1 MKSFSF
7 LIFFLLGLKLYSQN
21 FVNQNNSISLMD
33 EINPAINDSI
43 SLSFKSLKI
52 EGSIYF
58 SEGLK
63 LNNSFGSQLGTI
75 YNLGIILSNKIT
87 LGLTTQDT
95 KVDNQL
101 RHINHFFGKYKFYE
115 EKKHKSY
122 FSLKIPSESFTKI
135 ENDKFKFSRF
145 GLGHKIKFYE
155 ISNYYLFIDVNY
167 DFMIDWNDYSNYDS
181 IFLFG
186 ISVSN

>member
-1 MKSFSF
+1 MKSFNF

-33 EINPAINDSI
+33 EIYPAKNDSI

-101 RHINHFFGKYKFYE
+101 RHINHFLVNINFMR
-115 EKKHKSY
+115 KKNINH
-122 FSLKIPSESFTKI
+122 
-135 ENDKFKFSRF
+135 
-145 GLGHKIKFYE
+145 
-155 ISNYYLFIDVNY
+155 
-167 DFMIDWNDYSNYDS
+167 
-181 IFLFG
+181 IFH
-186 ISVSN
+186 

>member
-1 MKSFSF
+1 MKSFNL
-7 LIFFLLGLKLYSQN
+7 LIFFLIGLKLYSQD
-21 FVNQNNSISLMD
+21 FVNQNNSINIENELYLTK
-33 EINPAINDSI
+33 NDSI
-43 SLSFKSLKI
+43 SLSFKSLKF

-58 SEGLK
+58 SENLK

-95 KVDNQL
+95 KIENKL

-122 FSLKIPSESFTKI
+122 FSLKIPSVRFTKI
-135 ENDKFKFSRF
+135 ENDKFKFSRI
-145 GLGHKIKFYE
+145 GLGHKIEFYE
-155 ISNYYLFIDVNY
+155 IKNYYLFIDINY
-167 DFMIDWNDYSNYDS
+167 DFMIDWDDYSSYDS
-181 IFLFG
+181 IFLLG